1 MEGSGFSGER
11 TMDPNGYQNGQMTG
25 GGCGYFDPRLNVCR
39 KPDSDMC
46 DPCTAAHMRVDL
58 PVDYRKNLGASNES

>member
-1 MEGSGFSGER
+1 
-11 TMDPNGYQNGQMTG
+11 MTG